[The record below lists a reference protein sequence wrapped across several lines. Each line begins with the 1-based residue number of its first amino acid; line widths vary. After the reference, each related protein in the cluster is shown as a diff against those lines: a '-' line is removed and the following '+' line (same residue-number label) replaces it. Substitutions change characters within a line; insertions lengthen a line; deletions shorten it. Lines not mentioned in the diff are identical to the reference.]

1 MVKKLSLILF
11 LMFSLANLTCAQE
24 SESVGVISKF
34 GAAGGF
40 SPIWIMPKLT
50 PINEQ
55 LKSLGLPEFNN
66 SGMMT
71 YGGSGY
77 IYVMFWNNFRIGGM
91 GFGGKKSVSK
101 VVNGFNNQVDYS
113 IGAGGV
119 TFEYTLPFIHKIAVS
134 VGCVLGGG
142 SVEIDF
148 YKNKT
153 DYSWQNIWQ
162 SDENQHKKI
171 TNSFYT
177 ITPTLNIDIP
187 LNRFIA
193 ARIGGGYLVEIDGE
207 WKADN
212 NRSISNIPNDLSANS
227 FYIQAGI
234 FVGFFA
240 F

>member
-1 MVKKLSLILF
+1 MVKKFFFVLIVALIF
-11 LMFSLANLTCAQE
+11 VNITRAQE

-40 SPIWIMPKLT
+40 SPVWIMPNFD

-55 LKSLGLPEFNN
+55 IKKIGLPEFNN

-113 IGAGGV
+113 IGAGGL
-119 TFEYTLPFIHKIAVS
+119 TMEYTLPFIHKIAVS
-134 VGCVLGGG
+134 VGCILGGG

-153 DYSWQNIWQ
+153 DYNWEDVWQ
-162 SDENQHKKI
+162 SGENQHKKI

-193 ARIGGGYLVEIDGE
+193 ARFGGGYLVEIDGD

-212 NRSISNIPNDLSANS
+212 DRNISNIPNKLSANS
-227 FYIQAGI
+227 FFIEAGV